1 MRSTTLRAQS
11 ALIPVLRGFADD
23 GAYPRHVVGD
33 PQVDELPKVTLAF
46 LRRVEELCPRRVA
59 SEYQNRRG
67 NRGAPARWRVAN
79 QITEHAR
86 LSHLELGPPSPEAF
100 TALPDLLPEEREV
113 YDAAAR
119 WYLQLFGGRAV
130 RSVDGEAVDEW
141 ETALPDEGVR
151 LVGRAGLAVEDE
163 DGRPEL
169 RLLRI
174 GGSAP
179 DDGDPLL
186 SAEARFALL
195 RAGDWLTGR
204 SIRLVHADLLYG
216 GLVEHEVTAEAALTE
231 LRPWL
236 SERIDA
242 LRRRIADPLPRPG
255 LECGRCRF
263 VAGCKAHG

>member
-1 MRSTTLRAQS
+1 
-11 ALIPVLRGFADD
+11 
-23 GAYPRHVVGD
+23 VVGGD
-33 PQVDELPKVTLAF
+33 QDDELPKVTLAF

-59 SEYQNRRG
+59 FEHQNRRG

-79 QITEHAR
+79 QIIEHAR
-86 LSHLELGPPSPEAF
+86 LSHLELGPPAPEAF
-100 TALPDLLPEEREV
+100 TPLADLVPEEREV

-130 RSVDGEAVDEW
+130 RSVDGEDLDEW
-141 ETALPDEGVR
+141 ETALPAEGVR
-151 LVGRAGLAVEDE
+151 LVGRAGLAVGDA

-174 GGSAP
+174 GGATP
-179 DDGDPLL
+179 DDGDPLG
-186 SAEARFALL
+186 SPEARFALL
-195 RAGDWLTGR
+195 RAGDWLAGR
-204 SIRLVHADLLYG
+204 SVRVVHADLLYG
-216 GLVEHEVTAEAALTE
+216 GMVDRQVSADAALSE

-236 SERIDA
+236 GERLDA
-242 LRRRIADPLPRPG
+242 LRRHIADPLPRPG

>member
-1 MRSTTLRAQS
+1 
-11 ALIPVLRGFADD
+11 VFHGFE
-23 GAYPRHVVGD
+23 VGD
-33 PQVDELPKVTLAF
+33 AYSRRVEGEEERDELPKVTLAF
-46 LRRVEELCPRRVA
+46 LRRVEELCPRRIA
-59 SEYQNRRG
+59 FEYHNRRG

-86 LSHLELGPPSPEAF
+86 LSHLELGPPAPEAF
-100 TALPDLLPEEREV
+100 TPLPDLLPEEREV

-130 RSVDGEAVDEW
+130 RSVDGDEIDEW
-141 ETALPDEGVR
+141 ETALPTLGVR

-179 DDGDPLL
+179 DNGDPLGP
-186 SAEARFALL
+186 AEARFALL
-195 RAGDWLTGR
+195 RASDWLTGR
-204 SIRLVHADLLYG
+204 SVRVVHADLLYG
-216 GLVEHEVTAEAALTE
+216 GLVQHEVAADAALTE

-236 SERIDA
+236 GERLEA
-242 LRRRIADPLPRPG
+242 LRRRIADPRPRPG

-263 VAGCKAHG
+263 VAGCSAHG

>member
-1 MRSTTLRAQS
+1 
-11 ALIPVLRGFADD
+11 VE
-23 GAYPRHVVGD
+23 GAHDR
-33 PQVDELPKVTLAF
+33 DELPKITLAF
-46 LRRVEELCPRRVA
+46 LRRVEELCPRRV
-59 SEYQNRRG
+59 EFEHHNRRG
-67 NRGAPARWRVAN
+67 NRAAPARWRVAN

-100 TALPDLLPEEREV
+100 TPLPDLLPEERAV

-119 WYLQLFGGRAV
+119 WYLQLFGGRPV
-130 RSVDGEAVDEW
+130 RSVDGEIDEW
-141 ETALPDEGVR
+141 ETVLPALGVR

-163 DGRPEL
+163 GGRPEL

-179 DDGDPLL
+179 ENGDPLAP
-186 SAEARFALL
+186 AEARFALL
-195 RAGDWLTGR
+195 RAGDWLAGR
-204 SIRLVHADLLYG
+204 SVRLVHADLLYG
-216 GLVEHEVTAEAALTE
+216 GMVQHEVAVDKALTE

-236 SERIDA
+236 AERLDA
-242 LRRRIADPLPRPG
+242 LRQRIADPRPRPG